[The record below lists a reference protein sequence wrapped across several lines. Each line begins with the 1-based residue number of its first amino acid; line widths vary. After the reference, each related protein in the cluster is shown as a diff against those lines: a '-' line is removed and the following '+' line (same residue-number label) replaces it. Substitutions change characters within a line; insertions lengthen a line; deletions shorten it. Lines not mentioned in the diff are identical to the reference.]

1 MPEVDV
7 TYADV
12 KFTTPKSRG
21 DVAAEDVTYSEVKI
35 SNKQQ
40 SANIQQSG
48 SSRRSKVTPECLVL
62 LALVVLL
69 AAALIALGVTF
80 IQTSQTP
87 QTLKEDQEN
96 LRKNLSDIKPGS
108 TTSAPTC
115 PTCPSC
121 PPPPAVKN
129 LTCLKCEPG
138 WEKHGGNCYY
148 FSTTKSSWIN
158 SRSSCVDRGS
168 DLVKIDSREEQT
180 FLDGRLKDLMEK
192 DEDKFWIGLTDSV
205 EEGKWF
211 WVDGSPL
218 DESLRFWCQNQPD
231 DWKQENPA
239 GEDCVRMGEKGGT
252 RTCWLDKT
260 CNASHNCICEKP
272 AAPRYPCV

>member
-69 AAALIALGVTF
+69 AAALIALGVTY
-80 IQTSQTP
+80 
-87 QTLKEDQEN
+87 
-96 LRKNLSDIKPGS
+96 IKLGS

-115 PTCPSC
+115 SSCPSC
-121 PPPPAVKN
+121 PPPPSCPPHPAVED

-138 WEKHGGNCYY
+138 WEPHGGNCYN
-148 FSTTKSSWIN
+148 FSTTKSSWN
-158 SRSSCVDRGS
+158 DSRSSCVDRGS

-180 FLDGRLKDLMEK
+180 FLESRLRGLMKEH
-192 DEDKFWIGLTDSV
+192 EDKFWIGLTDSV

-211 WVDGSPL
+211 WVDGSAL
-218 DESLRFWCQNQPD
+218 DKSLSFWIGKEPD
-231 DWKQENPA
+231 DWKGENSA

-252 RTCWLDKT
+252 HDLKCWFDQS
-260 CNASHNCICEKP
+260 CNVFHKCICEKP
-272 AAPRYPCV
+272 AAPGYPCV